1 MKKAKIA
8 ELRNGLSRYLD
19 HVRAGGSVIVYD
31 RDTPIA
37 EIVPLKRSKTRSKE
51 ERDEE
56 RLARLERRG
65 AIIRP
70 TGDLAAWLKT
80 HKPIKIPGG
89 LPASCRPCWRSVK
102 AAGEILGPS
111 ALVPLFIEEVSTTE
125 VQRWQPT
132 DPGITTWMMT
142 RVEVLRDRP
151 KAT

>member
-37 EIVPLKRSKTRSKE
+37 EIVPMTRRKNSSKK
-51 ERDEE
+51 DLDKE

-65 AIIRP
+65 AIRRG
-70 TGDLAAWLKT
+70 TGDFGEWLKT

-89 LPASCRPCWRSVK
+89 
-102 AAGEILGPS
+102 AGVLQ
-111 ALVPLFIEEVSTTE
+111 ALLDERESG
-125 VQRWQPT
+125 W
-132 DPGITTWMMT
+132 
-142 RVEVLRDRP
+142 
-151 KAT
+151 

>member
-37 EIVPLKRSKTRSKE
+37 EIVPMIRRKNRSKKDL
-51 ERDEE
+51 DEE

-65 AIIRP
+65 AIRRG
-70 TGDLAAWLKT
+70 TGDFGEWLKT

-89 LPASCRPCWRSVK
+89 
-102 AAGEILGPS
+102 AGVVE
-111 ALVPLFIEEVSTTE
+111 ALLE
-125 VQRWQPT
+125 
-132 DPGITTWMMT
+132 
-142 RVEVLRDRP
+142 DRESGW
-151 KAT
+151 

>member
-37 EIVPLKRSKTRSKE
+37 EIVPMTRGKNRSKKDL
-51 ERDEE
+51 DEE

-65 AIIRP
+65 AIRRG
-70 TGDLAAWLKT
+70 TGDFGEWLKT

-89 LPASCRPCWRSVK
+89 
-102 AAGEILGPS
+102 AGVVE
-111 ALVPLFIEEVSTTE
+111 ALLE
-125 VQRWQPT
+125 
-132 DPGITTWMMT
+132 
-142 RVEVLRDRP
+142 DRESGW
-151 KAT
+151 

>member
-37 EIVPLKRSKTRSKE
+37 EIVPMTRRKNRSKKDL
-51 ERDEE
+51 DEE

-65 AIIRP
+65 AIRRG
-70 TGDLAAWLKT
+70 TGDFGEWLKT

-89 LPASCRPCWRSVK
+89 
-102 AAGEILGPS
+102 AGVVE
-111 ALVPLFIEEVSTTE
+111 ALLE
-125 VQRWQPT
+125 
-132 DPGITTWMMT
+132 
-142 RVEVLRDRP
+142 DRESGW
-151 KAT
+151 